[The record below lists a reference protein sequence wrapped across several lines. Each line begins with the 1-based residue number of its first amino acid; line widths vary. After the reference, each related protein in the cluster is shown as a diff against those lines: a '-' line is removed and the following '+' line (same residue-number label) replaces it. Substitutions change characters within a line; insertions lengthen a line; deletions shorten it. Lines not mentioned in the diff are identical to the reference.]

1 MSGKDE
7 IGQDFFCLVIGII
20 TAFISSA
27 GLYTIKFL
35 WDRKDVYFS
44 KRQSSA
50 DKTRKT
56 LKFQALPSIST
67 STSLSKQDQDKKKL
81 RASMSPSSLF
91 QNYQANKSNSGP
103 PISRPKEVEVTLDI
117 KRKGK
122 ATDQNFDVDLGIVV
136 DPDSK
141 KPMDVKVK
149 AQVDKDTMKVN
160 GKAYSEAEGSV
171 KIKGQAE
178 NANGERKEKRINLR
192 TNVKSGESQKM
203 VLRSGK
209 KK

>member
-20 TAFISSA
+20 TAFISIV

-50 DKTRKT
+50 DE
-56 LKFQALPSIST
+56 FQALPSIST

-91 QNYQANKSNSGP
+91 QNYQANKSNSGT

-171 KIKGQAE
+171 KIKGQVE
-178 NANGERKEKRINLR
+178 NANGERKEKSINLR

>member
-1 MSGKDE
+1 MEK

-20 TAFISSA
+20 TAFISIV

-50 DKTRKT
+50 DE
-56 LKFQALPSIST
+56 FQALPSIST

-171 KIKGQAE
+171 KIKGQVE
-178 NANGERKEKRINLR
+178 NANGERKEKSINLR

>member
-35 WDRKDVYFS
+35 WDRKDAYFS
-44 KRQSSA
+44 KRQTSA
-50 DKTRKT
+50 EKA

-91 QNYQANKSNSGP
+91 QNYQANKSNSGT

-141 KPMDVKVK
+141 KPMDVQVK

-192 TNVKSGESQKM
+192 TNVKSGESQEM
-203 VLRSGK
+203 LLRSGK

>member
-7 IGQDFFCLVIGII
+7 IGQDFLCLVIGII

-91 QNYQANKSNSGP
+91 QNYQANKSNSGT

-117 KRKGK
+117 TRSKGSVNLPQGSVNLVVFCYFLK
-122 ATDQNFDVDLGIVV
+122 ILKFFENFD
-136 DPDSK
+136 
-141 KPMDVKVK
+141 
-149 AQVDKDTMKVN
+149 
-160 GKAYSEAEGSV
+160 
-171 KIKGQAE
+171 
-178 NANGERKEKRINLR
+178 
-192 TNVKSGESQKM
+192 
-203 VLRSGK
+203 
-209 KK
+209 